1 MGKNHLLLDGTII
14 VMLVNVLSNKQQQLK
29 HLKRMIV
36 QFPIGLETIIVMMK
50 TTLLDV
56 DLMVEIVVIMTMMA
70 GTIIAQNVH
79 VLRCQK
85 QLRHQRMIVQFPIG
99 LETIIVMMKITLLDV
114 DLMVEIVA
122 KNHQLMDGTTIAQ
135 TENVLNFQ
143 QQLKPL
149 MDQIVLLLIGL
160 VIIIV
165 MMKTT
170 MLNVALMVEIVVGM
184 STHNIALLVNVSNNS
199 CQKNLITIHKNKE
212 KHAQL

>member
-1 MGKNHLLLDGTII
+1 MG
-14 VMLVNVLSNKQQQLK
+14 
-29 HLKRMIV
+29 
-36 QFPIGLETIIVMMK
+36 
-50 TTLLDV
+50 DV

-85 QLRHQRMIVQFPIG
+85 QLQHQRMIVLLLNG
-99 LETIIVMMKITLLDV
+99 LETIIVMMKITMLNV
-114 DLMVEIVA
+114 DLMEEIVA

-135 TENVLNFQ
+135 TVNVLNFQ

-149 MDQIVLLLIGL
+149 MDQIALLLIGL

-170 MLNVALMVEIVVGM
+170 MPNVALMVKIVVEM
-184 STHNIALLVNVSNNS
+184 SIHNIALLVNVSNNS
-199 CQKNLITIHKNKE
+199 CQKHLITIHRNKE
-212 KHAQL
+212 KHAQ

>member
-1 MGKNHLLLDGTII
+1 MFHLNVKIHGLETIIVMMKTTMLPVNLMVEIVVKNHLLLDGTII
-14 VMLVNVLSNKQQQLK
+14 VMLVNVLNNKQQQLK

-50 TTLLDV
+50 TTLL
-56 DLMVEIVVIMTMMA
+56 
-70 GTIIAQNVH
+70 H
-79 VLRCQK
+79 
-85 QLRHQRMIVQFPIG
+85 
-99 LETIIVMMKITLLDV
+99 V

-135 TENVLNFQ
+135 TVNVLNFQ

-160 VIIIV
+160 VVIIV

-170 MLNVALMVEIVVGM
+170 MPNVALM
-184 STHNIALLVNVSNNS
+184 
-199 CQKNLITIHKNKE
+199 
-212 KHAQL
+212 

>member
-29 HLKRMIV
+29 HPQRMIV

-56 DLMVEIVVIMTMMA
+56 DLME
-70 GTIIAQNVH
+70 
-79 VLRCQK
+79 
-85 QLRHQRMIVQFPIG
+85 
-99 LETIIVMMKITLLDV
+99 
-114 DLMVEIVA
+114 EIVA
-122 KNHQLMDGTTIAQ
+122 KNHLLMDGTTIAQ
-135 TENVLNFQ
+135 TVNVLNFQ
-143 QQLKPL
+143 QLLKPQE
-149 MDQIVLLLIGL
+149 QIVLLLIGL
-160 VIIIV
+160 VILIV

-184 STHNIALLVNVSNNS
+184 SIHNIALLVNVSNNS
-199 CQKNLITIHKNKE
+199 CQKHLITIHRNKE

>member
-56 DLMVEIVVIMTMMA
+56 DLMVETVVIMIMMA
-70 GTIIAQNVH
+70 GTTIAQNVH

-99 LETIIVMMKITLLDV
+99 LETIIVMMKITMLNV
-114 DLMVEIVA
+114 DLMEEIVA

-135 TENVLNFQ
+135 TVNVLNFQ
-143 QQLKPL
+143 QLLKPQE
-149 MDQIVLLLIGL
+149 QIVLLLIGL

-165 MMKTT
+165 TMKTT

-184 STHNIALLVNVSNNS
+184 SIHNIALLVNVSNNS
-199 CQKNLITIHKNKE
+199 CQNFFYHNSQK
-212 KHAQL
+212 